1 MLRKRS
7 CMIRQCRWLDQQ
19 QRKPQWVSFMPETQ
33 KKNRLRQN
41 RPDSRKNRYPLPV
54 PPSVYRSCPILSTG
68 IFPQT
73 CFGSTPINTASE
85 AKIPPMRCFI
95 GVFKTD
101 QQTQIQTI
109 GFRKL
114 NKLVFVAVRPKLSVI
129 ANQCAHW
136 CGNPPVSE
144 EMYRI
149 APKKW
154 ESPRFLA
161 VIVPGSMGP
170 GDCHDQCAHWS
181 RNDRKFGVSAIN
193 TNLLCSL

>member
-1 MLRKRS
+1 MIILNAVHKAVEHWEASVSYFFFVWGQTLFCVKGELHGSEIMRYGAGITGGGLCSMLRKRS
-7 CMIRQCRWLDQQ
+7 CMIRECRWLDQQ

-54 PPSVYRSCPILSTG
+54 LPSVYRSCPILSTG

-73 CFGSTPINTASE
+73 CFGSTPKNTASE
-85 AKIPPMRCFI
+85 AKIPPMRCFL

-129 ANQCAHW
+129 ANQ
-136 CGNPPVSE
+136 
-144 EMYRI
+144 
-149 APKKW
+149 
-154 ESPRFLA
+154 
-161 VIVPGSMGP
+161 
-170 GDCHDQCAHWS
+170 
-181 RNDRKFGVSAIN
+181 SA
-193 TNLLCSL
+193 

>member
-1 MLRKRS
+1 MGVLYAGNA
-7 CMIRQCRWLDQQ
+7 
-19 QRKPQWVSFMPETQ
+19 
-33 KKNRLRQN
+33 KKEPTATKSPRLAENPLSVTGSAISISELPDIVNRH
-41 RPDSRKNRYPLPV
+41 
-54 PPSVYRSCPILSTG
+54 
-68 IFPQT
+68 FPT
-73 CFGSTPINTASE
+73 DLFWKHPKNTASE

-129 ANQCAHW
+129 ANQSADW

-193 TNLLCSL
+193 TNLGYRL